1 MNTPMRTLEIIQGLT
16 LLITF
21 YKEQAKLAFNQSVS
35 VAPLMQNSIVS
46 KDYLAV
52 AHNLEAQLL
61 NVKDDFLREARLIQ
75 STTSNIIVAQSSN
88 VARETV
94 TVEATNTEAV
104 KTIDES
110 ASEVV
115 NTTEEVP
122 ADVAEM
128 TEIVNAAQK
137 TTSLVELL
145 ANNSIEK
152 ANLAEMWNNKRK
164 DEAYARYDELFP
176 GNTTAKAVKKQE
188 LSAISAQMETMK
200 KHTEIKELG
209 EKIND
214 LAIST
219 KSGITRPFAGQEL
232 IDRSA
237 NYLIDDKF
245 NVLVLTGSDDE
256 NDTAAEDLIRLKA
269 KQLMSAG
276 NEQTAIACIQTLY
289 AEKGM
294 TKEMARSFLFK
305 LIREDGNSE
314 LKASVMSL
322 LAHGYIEKGDYHTML
337 SHCNNLVKFYS
348 RSVVGK
354 NETGDNIYKFWK
366 DSKIQNFVDNCV
378 NALVERGTFPKADNN
393 KVLTEVIEEAEVVVD
408 AETSIVAEQT
418 TEEVVTTVEETVT
431 APVVVNAIAPEKK
444 TNRQKKAEKFKAERE
459 AKQAKKADVT
469 LGVNTLVHE
478 EPTSKEVVVVSPEP
492 NIGPNLKA
500 FNVNEVKNIYITNK
514 VLDARAVKLLTS
526 NGNWYDPFKLTIDL
540 NKKALKKAEEAII
553 SSLRDSD
560 IDPFDFQIVNDKN
573 EVCRF
578 FRFILYTKN
587 TEGVW
592 VSPYG
597 KEISTEALG
606 QPIALEEITESKKL
620 EASAQTA
627 LITET
632 SSPLTTAVDAIPSVD
647 TQEVTT
653 QPEVIDVKDGVKS
666 ILHPS
671 TKEFLAK
678 GKKQIKAFIVKTN
691 NGFNAFIQGV
701 KEFRVENAKT
711 SEEAQEA
718 LGQQVIDFSKRATD
732 ENDKVKASGKG
743 KRISIP
749 EFLKEGFENIE
760 IVFGMKQTAKA
771 V

>member
-1 MNTPMRTLEIIQGLT
+1 MKTLEIIQGLT

-52 AHNLEAQLL
+52 AHALEAQLL
-61 NVKDDFLREARLIQ
+61 TVKDDFLREARLLQ
-75 STTSNIIVAQSSN
+75 STTSNIIVTPSSN

-94 TVEATNTEAV
+94 AVEATNTEAE
-104 KTIDES
+104 KTIDT
-110 ASEVV
+110 A
-115 NTTEEVP
+115 TTEVP
-122 ADVAEM
+122 AD
-128 TEIVNAAQK
+128 IVVMEEAVKDAK
-137 TTSLVELL
+137 DVKSLVKLL
-145 ANNSIEK
+145 AENIAEK
-152 ANLAEMWNNKRK
+152 TNLAEMWNGKRK
-164 DEAYARYDELFP
+164 DEAYARYDELIP
-176 GNTTAKAVKKQE
+176 GNTVNKAVKKQE
-188 LSAISAQMETMK
+188 LSQIASEMGMSK
-200 KHTEIKELG
+200 KQIEIKELE
-209 EKIND
+209 EKVNT
-214 LAIST
+214 LALTTNS
-219 KSGITRPFAGQEL
+219 SITRPFTGQEL
-232 IDRSA
+232 IDRAA
-237 NYLIDDKF
+237 NYLVDDHF

-256 NDTAAEDLIRLKA
+256 NDTPAEDLIKLKA

-276 NEQTAIACIQTLY
+276 NEQMAIACIQTLY
-289 AEKGM
+289 SEKGM
-294 TKEMARSFLFK
+294 TKEMARNFLFK
-305 LIREDGNSE
+305 LIREDNNSE
-314 LKASVMSL
+314 LKNSIMSL
-322 LAHGYIEKGDYHTML
+322 LAYGYVEKGDYHTML
-337 SHCNNLVKFYS
+337 SHCNSLVKLYS
-348 RSVVGK
+348 RSVTGK
-354 NETGDNIYKFWK
+354 NEAGDILYKFWK

-378 NALVERGTFPKADNN
+378 NALVERGVFPHADNN

-408 AETSIVAEQT
+408 AETSIVAEKT
-418 TEEVVTTVEETVT
+418 TEEVT
-431 APVVVNAIAPEKK
+431 APVVVNTKVTEKK
-444 TNRQKKAEKFKAERE
+444 TNRQKKAERFKAERE
-459 AKQAKKADVT
+459 AKQTKKAEVT

-478 EPTSKEVVVVSPEP
+478 EPTSKEVAAVSPELS
-492 NIGPNLKA
+492 IGPNLLA
-500 FNVNEVKNIYITNK
+500 FNKNEVKSIYASNK
-514 VLDARAVKLLTS
+514 VLDKRAVSLLTS

-540 NKKALKKAEEAII
+540 SKKALKKAEEAII

-573 EVCRF
+573 EICRF

-587 TEGVW
+587 TDGVW

-627 LITET
+627 PITET
-632 SSPLTTAVDAIPSVD
+632 SSLSTTAVDATPSVD

-678 GKKQIKAFIVKTN
+678 GKKEIKAFIVKTN
-691 NGFNAFIQGV
+691 KGFNAFIQGV
-701 KEFRVENAKT
+701 KEFRVENATT
-711 SEEAQEA
+711 SEEAQVA
-718 LGQQVIDFSKRATD
+718 LGQQVIEFSKRATD

-749 EFLKEGFENIE
+749 EFLKDGFENITL
-760 IVFGMKQTAKA
+760 VFGMKQTAKA